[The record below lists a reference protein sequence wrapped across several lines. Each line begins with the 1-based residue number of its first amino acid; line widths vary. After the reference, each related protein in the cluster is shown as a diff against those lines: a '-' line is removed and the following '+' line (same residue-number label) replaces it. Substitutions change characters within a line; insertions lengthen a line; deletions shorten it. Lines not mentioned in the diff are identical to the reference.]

1 VSNSLFSLSSSHA
14 IRALT
19 YLAMQPLGKL
29 SGTHEISESERIPR
43 PFIPK
48 VLLPLRRARLVR
60 SVRGIR
66 GGYDLAVP
74 PEQINLLEIMRCIDG
89 EPLKDCMLEDHPC
102 AIPHE
107 CVLHPCW
114 SVLRQLL
121 LGYLEQ
127 TTLAD
132 LVRFRQSEAGKA
144 FPASPEAPTSFMR
157 GKVSD
162 LNPPLGGNERTAT

>member
-1 VSNSLFSLSSSHA
+1 MSNSLFSRSSSHA

-29 SGTHEISESERIPR
+29 SGTREISEREHIPR

-48 VLLPLRRARLVR
+48 VLLPFRRARLVR
-60 SVRGIR
+60 SFRGIR

-74 PEQINLLEIMRCIDG
+74 PEQISLLAIMRCSDG
-89 EPLKDCMLEDHPC
+89 MPLNDCVLEDDSCSSPD
-102 AIPHE
+102 E

-114 SVLRQLL
+114 SIVRELL
-121 LGYLEQ
+121 VGYLEH

-132 LVRFRQSEAGKA
+132 LVRFRQSRPGEGC
-144 FPASPEAPTSFMR
+144 PAVLSPLFKRS
-157 GKVSD
+157 
-162 LNPPLGGNERTAT
+162 

>member
-1 VSNSLFSLSSSHA
+1 MSNSLFSLSSSHA

-19 YLAMQPLGKL
+19 HLAMQPMGKL
-29 SGTHEISESERIPR
+29 SGTHEISESEGIPR

-48 VLLPLRRARLVR
+48 ILLPLRRARLVR
-60 SVRGIR
+60 SVRGMR

-74 PEQINLLEIMRCIDG
+74 PDEISLLAIIRCMDG
-89 EPLKDCMLEDHPC
+89 EPMRDCMLEDHPC
-102 AIPHE
+102 SRPHE

-114 SVLRQLL
+114 SVLRELL

-132 LVRFRQSEAGKA
+132 LVRFRQFEAGKA
-144 FPASPEAPTSFMR
+144 FLSSAESSIGPEHR
-157 GKVSD
+157 EISD
-162 LNPPLGGNERTAT
+162 SNPPLGGNERREK

>member
-1 VSNSLFSLSSSHA
+1 MSNLLFSRSSSHA

-29 SGTHEISESERIPR
+29 SGTREISESEHIPR

-60 SVRGIR
+60 SFRGIR

-74 PEQINLLEIMRCIDG
+74 PEQINLLAIMRCIDDV
-89 EPLKDCMLEDHPC
+89 PLNDCVLEDHPC
-102 AIPHE
+102 SSPHE
-107 CVLHPCW
+107 CAFHPCW
-114 SVLRQLL
+114 SVVREQLL
-121 LGYLEQ
+121 DYLER

-132 LVRFRQSEAGKA
+132 LVRFRKSGPGEGCY
-144 FPASPEAPTSFMR
+144 
-157 GKVSD
+157 VS
-162 LNPPLGGNERTAT
+162 NSPLGGVERSGK

>member
-1 VSNSLFSLSSSHA
+1 VSNSLFSRSSCHA

-29 SGTHEISESERIPR
+29 SGTREISEHEQVPR

-60 SVRGIR
+60 SSRGIR

-74 PEQINLLEIMRCIDG
+74 PDQIDLLAIMRCIDG
-89 EPLKDCMLEDHPC
+89 TPLNECVLEDHPC
-102 AIPHE
+102 SSPDE

-114 SVLRQLL
+114 SVVRELL
-121 LGYLEQ
+121 LDYLEG

-132 LVRFRQSEAGKA
+132 LVRFRQSGPGEG
-144 FPASPEAPTSFMR
+144 FPAVLSPLIKRS
-157 GKVSD
+157 
-162 LNPPLGGNERTAT
+162 